1 MLPQIF
7 QCSRSCGGGIAQR
20 MIWCIRD
27 NKTVSTDE
35 CDDEEFISG
44 NTYECNTVPCGE
56 DELMPVSTA
65 QVITEEESE
74 ECDYDYGDYGS
85 GDAAIDEDDTSTTVS
100 LGAVGVSDVS
110 TTSDS
115 EDEGSGGMTD
125 DAFISSSLGPE
136 EKSTVVVETTSEAAE
151 LSSAAGVSDGASSM
165 GVSDKSSDL
174 PESSETMADE
184 PT

>member
-1 MLPQIF
+1 M
-7 QCSRSCGGGIAQR
+7 
-20 MIWCIRD
+20 
-27 NKTVSTDE
+27 
-35 CDDEEFISG
+35 
-44 NTYECNTVPCGE
+44 
-56 DELMPVSTA
+56 
-65 QVITEEESE
+65 
-74 ECDYDYGDYGS
+74 
-85 GDAAIDEDDTSTTVS
+85 
-100 LGAVGVSDVS
+100 SDVS

-136 EKSTVVVETTSEAAE
+136 EKSTGEVETTSEAAE

-184 PT
+184 PTGKTLGIQDILMYTA